1 MHLFR
6 LAAISVL
13 TVAGLPAHGVAAVFP
28 AAPAADIA
36 QHFTDYYGVR
46 QHAQQRVQVV
56 TATLGGVTRPVV
68 RADWYGTDATPHS
81 DAYLL
86 SEQHPVQSSRRWY
99 AMSIFLP
106 ADWSATSVPVTV
118 AQVDNVSG
126 AGTLAP
132 PLALQIQG
140 DQLMLSMNFNHRT
153 SDITPA
159 NSARR
164 TMLAGPATLGSWH
177 CMVVR
182 ADWSAVAGSGEL
194 RVYMNGSA
202 KETFFARSSHN
213 SYAGA
218 LHVPRVGLTVPE
230 GAAPGHRVMYAD
242 FAWVGDAAAS
252 LTDMTQKT
260 PCHAAS

>member
-1 MHLFR
+1 MQLFR
-6 LAAISVL
+6 LAVIAVL
-13 TVAGLPAHGVAAVFP
+13 TVAGSPACAVAAIFP
-28 AAPAADIA
+28 SVPAADIA

-46 QHAQQRVQVV
+46 QHAPQRVQVT

-81 DAYLL
+81 DFHLL
-86 SEQHPVQSSRRWY
+86 HEQHPVQSTRRWY
-99 AMSIFLP
+99 AMSVFLP
-106 ADWSATSVPVTV
+106 ADWSAGSVPITV
-118 AQVDNVSG
+118 AQVDNGSG
-126 AGTLAP
+126 AGALAP

-140 DQLMLSMNFNHRT
+140 DQLLLNMNFNHRT

-164 TMLAGPATLGSWH
+164 TVVAGPATPGSWH

-194 RVYMNGSA
+194 RVYMNGNS

-218 LHVPRVGLTVPE
+218 LHVPRVGLSVPA
-230 GAAPGHRVMYAD
+230 GAAPVHRVLYAD
-242 FAWVGDAAAS
+242 FLWVGDAAAS
-252 LTDMTQKT
+252 LNDMTLKT